1 MNAEQRMPTLAPRT
15 QFETYDIRCAPCV
28 KGGFECYI
36 VSTHSPTSRKCGTC
50 ADHRSKSR
58 ACSFAV
64 RNPNLVGPA
73 PASPAVEASS
83 SSSPTVKPSSSVKHG
98 LESPSGGVPK
108 KKRTRSA
115 REDSEDVKP
124 KVAKGKAKGKE
135 KEKERVPVADIVGLS
150 DMFVGAFDDVKVELV
165 GRDEARKIVRA
176 VAKAV
181 AAFSDWADIVDPTSG
196 ERKGD
201 FDFDGKKARLVKAIR
216 DSRPKPLFRAE
227 STTPDFVEPVF
238 ERSKRKELLPSEGEE
253 DEAKKSE
260 GKGSEEEE

>member
-1 MNAEQRMPTLAPRT
+1 MNAEQHMPTLAPRT

-36 VSTHSPTSRKCGTC
+36 VSTHSPTSRKCGT
-50 ADHRSKSR
+50 S
-58 ACSFAV
+58 V
-64 RNPNLVGPA
+64 RNPNL
-73 PASPAVEASS
+73 
-83 SSSPTVKPSSSVKHG
+83 PSSSVKHG
-98 LESPSGGVPK
+98 LESPSGSVPK
-108 KKRTRSA
+108 RKRTRSA
-115 REDSEDVKP
+115 REESEDVKP
-124 KVAKGKAKGKE
+124 KVTKEKAKGKE

-181 AAFSDWADIVDPTSG
+181 AAFSDWANIVDPSSG

-201 FDFDGKKARLVKAIR
+201 FDFVGEKAKLVKAIR
-216 DSRPKPLFRAE
+216 DSKPKPLFRAE
-227 STTPDFVEPVF
+227 STPPDFVEPVF
-238 ERSKRKELLPSEGEE
+238 ERSKRKELSPSEGEE

-260 GKGSEEEE
+260 EKGSEEEEE

>member
-28 KGGFECYI
+28 KGG
-36 VSTHSPTSRKCGTC
+36 
-50 ADHRSKSR
+50 SKSR

-98 LESPSGGVPK
+98 LESPSGSVPK

-115 REDSEDVKP
+115 REESEDVKP
-124 KVAKGKAKGKE
+124 KVAKEKAKGKE

-150 DMFVGAFDDVKVELV
+150 DMPLP
-165 GRDEARKIVRA
+165 
-176 VAKAV
+176 
-181 AAFSDWADIVDPTSG
+181 AFSDWADIVDPTSG

-201 FDFDGKKARLVKAIR
+201 FDFDGEKAKLVKAIR

-238 ERSKRKELLPSEGEE
+238 ERSKRKELSPSEGEE

>member
-36 VSTHSPTSRKCGTC
+36 VSTHSPTSRKCGTS
-50 ADHRSKSR
+50 DGFR
-58 ACSFAV
+58 
-64 RNPNLVGPA
+64 VGQLCETPTLWVLLRL
-73 PASPAVEASS
+73 SPAVEASTS

-98 LESPSGGVPK
+98 LESPSGSVPK
-108 KKRTRSA
+108 RKRTRSA
-115 REDSEDVKP
+115 RGESEDVKP
-124 KVAKGKAKGKE
+124 KVTKEKAKGKE

-176 VAKAV
+176 VAKAI
-181 AAFSDWADIVDPTSG
+181 AAFSDWADIVDPSSG

-201 FDFDGKKARLVKAIR
+201 FDFVGEKAKLVKAIR
-216 DSRPKPLFRAE
+216 DSKPKPLFRAE
-227 STTPDFVEPVF
+227 STPPDFVEPVF
-238 ERSKRKELLPSEGEE
+238 ERSKRKELSPSEGEE
-253 DEAKKSE
+253 DEAKRSE
-260 GKGSEEEE
+260 EKGSKEEEE